1 MVHPHRSPR
10 GLFDVALLSLTLAA
24 GCGPESLDPS
34 ALDDDLVAAEPT
46 STAQALT
53 SGDAAPKV
61 IYLAYADGKP
71 LTSVAPDACRATPPK
86 FVCKF
91 AASSKECQRQIQGYL
106 DRWYADFNV
115 VFTLTRPTSG
125 DFYTGVVSSG
135 GGAWCNAAMTTA
147 GLAPFSCQDIA
158 GGMSYTFLGGED
170 AKDSAIII
178 AQEQAHLVGL
188 EHTKSARDLMNPT
201 ICSACDGFEKV
212 TNQIDTDHCGRA
224 NQNSYQMMLDRLGAW
239 PGGVKPSPFGC
250 DPDSVAP
257 SVSITSPANQATVGG
272 SFQLN
277 VRATDDCAVKKVSVK
292 VSPQGLQTSSTAPPF
307 EWTLTKITGRQTI
320 TVTASDASGKMSTA
334 TVIVNAPGADGGATA
349 ADAGVGDAST
359 SDASTSDA
367 KTDGPGS
374 DAGLGTD
381 GGTATQVPD
390 DGVGCACALA
400 QASPGRGPGVLVW
413 AAVAIG
419 LLGATRRRRTR

>member
-10 GLFDVALLSLTLAA
+10 VLFDVALLSLTLAA
-24 GCGPESLDPS
+24 GCGPESLDSS
-34 ALDDDLVAAEPT
+34 ALDGDLVAAEPT
-46 STAQALT
+46 STVQGLT

-135 GGAWCNAAMTTA
+135 GGAWCSAGMNTA

-188 EHTKSARDLMNPT
+188 EHTKSARDVMNPT

-257 SVSITSPANQATVGG
+257 SVSITSPLNQATVAGN
-272 SFQLN
+272 FQLS

-307 EWTLTKITGRQTI
+307 EWTITKITGRQT
-320 TVTASDASGKMSTA
+320 VTASDATGKTSTA
-334 TVIVNAPGADGGATA
+334 TVIVNAPGADGGASAT
-349 ADAGVGDAST
+349 DAGVGDAST

-367 KTDGPGS
+367 KADGPGS
-374 DAGLGTD
+374 DAGMGTD
-381 GGTATQVPD
+381 GGTASQVPD
-390 DGVGCACALA
+390 DGVGCACALTPDGTGRR
-400 QASPGRGPGVLVW
+400 PGALAW
-413 AAVAIG
+413 AALVIG
-419 LLGATRRRRTR
+419 LLGATRRRRAR